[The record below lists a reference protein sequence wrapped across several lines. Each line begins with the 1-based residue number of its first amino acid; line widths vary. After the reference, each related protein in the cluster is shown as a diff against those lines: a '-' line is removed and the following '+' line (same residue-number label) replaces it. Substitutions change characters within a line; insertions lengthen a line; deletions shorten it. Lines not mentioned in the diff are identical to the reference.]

1 MINYVVQDG
10 FPHLRATSVCPNVL
24 QYTRAYL
31 NHFTNRRGRFY
42 HLRKRFGHCS
52 LLFCNYRMLL
62 SFRRM
67 LYDLDRRARFLR
79 GAEGASTIHKTICT
93 LDAWQTN
100 DKNTWS
106 SPPQAKFF
114 RVSVTTIY
122 FVKESKHENSP
133 PQAENFKDL
142 RCWNAFL

>member
-67 LYDLDRRARFLR
+67 LYLGECFTTLTDGRDFYEAQKALLLFTKRFARWMRDKPMIKTHKVARRRRF
-79 GAEGASTIHKTICT
+79 
-93 LDAWQTN
+93 
-100 DKNTWS
+100 
-106 SPPQAKFF
+106 
-114 RVSVTTIY
+114 
-122 FVKESKHENSP
+122 
-133 PQAENFKDL
+133 
-142 RCWNAFL
+142 FLGFQSLQYIL

>member
-1 MINYVVQDG
+1 MINYVVQGG

-67 LYDLDRRARFLR
+67 LYDLDRRARYFYEAQKALLLFTKR
-79 GAEGASTIHKTICT
+79 FARWMRDKPMIKTHKVARRRRI
-93 LDAWQTN
+93 
-100 DKNTWS
+100 
-106 SPPQAKFF
+106 FF
-114 RVSVTTIY
+114 GFQSLQYI
-122 FVKESKHENSP
+122 
-133 PQAENFKDL
+133 L
-142 RCWNAFL
+142 

>member
-1 MINYVVQDG
+1 M
-10 FPHLRATSVCPNVL
+10 PNVL
-24 QYTRAYL
+24 QYTRTYL

-52 LLFCNYRMLL
+52 LLFCNRMLL

-67 LYDLDRRARFLR
+67 LYLGECFTTLTDGRDFYEAQKALLLFTKRFARWMRDKPMIKTHKVARRRRF
-79 GAEGASTIHKTICT
+79 
-93 LDAWQTN
+93 
-100 DKNTWS
+100 
-106 SPPQAKFF
+106 FF

-142 RCWNAFL
+142 RH